1 MLRRRRY
8 LPLTQPE
15 MAAQLRAAKLGHIKS
30 TMPAILATSNI
41 GCALHLAAGLREAGL
56 DIEVVHPVVL
66 LKRQLQVK
74 SSK

>member
-15 MAAQLRAAKLGHIKS
+15 MAARLRAAKLGHVKS

-41 GCALHLAAGLREAGL
+41 GCALHLAAGLRETGL
-56 DIEVVHPVVL
+56 DIIEVVHPVVL
-66 LKRQLQVK
+66 LARQLQ
-74 SSK
+74 S